1 VFLSGGAPA
10 LSRRSLGQAR
20 PGEYRSVPARDRRVF
35 VDGPAPMNCQA
46 VRAGPQ
52 VSSRAAAQG
61 PSPPV
66 RTPAAVP
73 AEAGAARIGAVPAAC
88 RAPSRIVIV
97 LKVGADSRNVVRIC
111 Q

>member
-73 AEAGAARIGAVPAAC
+73 AEAGAVRIESVPAAC
-88 RAPSRIVIV
+88 RRPTRTVTA
-97 LKVGADSRNVVRIC
+97 LKVAADDQNFIM
-111 Q
+111 